1 MAEFHEFPHADI
13 NGVHS
18 LPAPA
23 PFGGQTPPAPLF
35 PNAHGSAVVG
45 GQRQSGVNS
54 CDPGE
59 GGVPAGPDETTYKM
73 VTACK
78 IDVLDR
84 AARYISRWEPTGY
97 LDVDLVFLAAV
108 DRLLLACKNAAADH
122 HDTVARHQQ
131 DTQKKVKHTD
141 LGRARVERVWR
152 GNSWTWDTT
161 TDIAAAV
168 LEEAS
173 LTDLLACLPERVQW
187 RIGDPDKGTPGLRA
201 LGLNPDDFRNRPKG
215 GRWELRFTHSED
227 GTDVA

>member
-1 MAEFHEFPHADI
+1 MAEFHEFPHADT

-45 GQRQSGVNS
+45 GERQSGVNS

-59 GGVPAGPDETTYKM
+59 GGVPAGSVLGWANQCADLEVARRT
-73 VTACK
+73 VTE
-78 IDVLDR
+78 
-84 AARYISRWEPTGY
+84 WEPSG
-97 LDVDLVFLAAV
+97 DLEADLLFLAAV
-108 DRLLLACKNAAADH
+108 DRLLIACKNAAADH

-131 DTQKKVKHTD
+131 DTQKEKHTD

-161 TDIAAAV
+161 TDVAAAV

-187 RIGDPDKGTPGLRA
+187 RVGDPEKGTPGLRA
-201 LGLNPDDFRNRPKG
+201 VGLNPDDFRNRPKG

-227 GTDVA
+227 GGDVA